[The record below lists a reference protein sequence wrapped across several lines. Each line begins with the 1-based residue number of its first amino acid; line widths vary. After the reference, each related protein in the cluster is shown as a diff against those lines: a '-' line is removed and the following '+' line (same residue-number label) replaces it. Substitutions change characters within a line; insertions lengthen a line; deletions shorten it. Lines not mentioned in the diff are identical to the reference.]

1 MNIKIEHANS
11 LPMPTWRWL
20 KLNDTTISYDNI
32 DKLTP
37 LKPQIINSTENI
49 SLSSQKDIAFADFP
63 HITTG
68 IGSDADDFVVNN
80 ASNKN
85 YFTIKA
91 NTITQ
96 KPLIFIYDLTDNLD
110 LIDDNYIY
118 AQENSQ
124 ATIIIVYNS
133 PYHNQGFHASSTK
146 IFAEKNAQIK
156 IIQLQTLG
164 KDYFNFDDIG
174 TLAQENARIS
184 IQQIALGANKNYLGA
199 NIDLLQN
206 NAQLDFQTDYLT
218 TKNQMLDMNYIVNI
232 QGQKTKT
239 NLTTNGIL
247 MHNAQKTHRATLDFK
262 QGCKGSIGTE
272 AENVL
277 LLDEDIHNK
286 SIPLIL
292 CGEDDIEGNHSAAIG
307 EMDKEQLFYLQT
319 RGLNERQIRQ
329 MQIDSKLQLITTNL
343 PEELHQ
349 TLRNWDKNNTFK
361 PAYVTTGGTRYYSQE
376 QLNNFLGLKIKTKI
390 NKKIVGYCRV
400 SSTKQKDDLERQIEN
415 VRTYMIA
422 KGYQFEIITDIGSG
436 INYNKKGLNQL
447 IDMITNSEIE
457 KVVILYK
464 DRLIRFGYELI
475 ENLCEKYGTTIE
487 IIDNTERTEE
497 QELVEDL
504 IQIVTVFSCR
514 LQGKRAN
521 KAKKMIKELI
531 EDDTCEKS

>member
-1 MNIKIEHANS
+1 MNIKFEHANS

-49 SLSSQKDIAFADFP
+49 SLTSQKDIAFTDFP

-68 IGSDADDFVVNN
+68 IGSDADNFVVNN

-146 IFAEKNAQIK
+146 IFAEKNAQVK

-174 TLAQENARIS
+174 TLAQENVRIS

-239 NLTTNGIL
+239 NLTT
-247 MHNAQKTHRATLDFK
+247 M
-262 QGCKGSIGTE
+262 
-272 AENVL
+272 
-277 LLDEDIHNK
+277 
-286 SIPLIL
+286 
-292 CGEDDIEGNHSAAIG
+292 
-307 EMDKEQLFYLQT
+307 
-319 RGLNERQIRQ
+319 
-329 MQIDSKLQLITTNL
+329 
-343 PEELHQ
+343 
-349 TLRNWDKNNTFK
+349 
-361 PAYVTTGGTRYYSQE
+361 
-376 QLNNFLGLKIKTKI
+376 
-390 NKKIVGYCRV
+390 V
-400 SSTKQKDDLERQIEN
+400 S
-415 VRTYMIA
+415 
-422 KGYQFEIITDIGSG
+422 
-436 INYNKKGLNQL
+436 
-447 IDMITNSEIE
+447 
-457 KVVILYK
+457 
-464 DRLIRFGYELI
+464 
-475 ENLCEKYGTTIE
+475 
-487 IIDNTERTEE
+487 
-497 QELVEDL
+497 
-504 IQIVTVFSCR
+504 
-514 LQGKRAN
+514 
-521 KAKKMIKELI
+521 
-531 EDDTCEKS
+531 